1 MTERG
6 ESGKSGGQGSAE
18 FVPLQ
23 CADRQPDSFSDESKA
38 ASKTILKSWLAA
50 DESQIACVNLEN
62 LTCPGE
68 LPAQSQIHLQQQQ
81 KLRLRQFF
89 RSHEPKFAVGLGVD
103 HLIGYIIITSRHSAL
118 NIPYLPP
125 ARMECL
131 PHRGPNT
138 QPPSSKRREWHLSF
152 VAWSLV
158 VNECL
163 CGSTWRIL
171 LAKSNPAAIHAHRPS

>member
-1 MTERG
+1 MRSRSSTTTRVNLQKR
-6 ESGKSGGQGSAE
+6 SGYNSQTGWRHSNMAE

-23 CADRQPDSFSDESKA
+23 CAYRQPDSFFDESKA
-38 ASKTILKSWLAA
+38 ASKTIPKNWLAA

-89 RSHEPKFAVGLGVD
+89 RRHEPKFAVGFGVD
-103 HLIGYIIITSRHSAL
+103 HLISYIIVTSRHSAL

-125 ARMECL
+125 SRMECL

-138 QPPSSKRREWHLSF
+138 QPPSSKHQ
-152 VAWSLV
+152 
-158 VNECL
+158 
-163 CGSTWRIL
+163 
-171 LAKSNPAAIHAHRPS
+171 KSSKFKAPSVENGI